1 MLGGIALER
10 RDTSEC
16 LQGCHTQFCHPGGH
30 RKSPKPPPTGPRGQ
44 TRQRF
49 FGNLQEA
56 GTRHPPPRTVL
67 VMGTTRQ
74 RRLREISM
82 AMAHLQNENAGTGP
96 PHPPHHPHLSHGQY
110 GRHQPHSLHH
120 SRPIT
125 TAPGQPPTQPPAPP
139 PTPQPT
145 ELDPSFGGLSCA
157 LWGPWQIAGLC
168 PADASSKADGHPRG
182 LGTAHGPWAGVADGC
197 AFGWVRG
204 GGPCRPT
211 AKQRGPCG
219 ADGGRSLDP
228 GSSQALSQAP
238 HVPPAR
244 G

>member
-1 MLGGIALER
+1 MWLGTAMLGGIALER

-120 SRPIT
+120 SRTIT

-145 ELDPSFGGLSCA
+145 EHRRPRRHHLFHHFRPSQPSIPPTPTRLIPSTFTTHPSSPTRDTGKEPRPWNSTAWASIPAPRVNHSASVRLSGFGCKMGLIT
-157 LWGPWQIAGLC
+157 PY
-168 PADASSKADGHPRG
+168 
-182 LGTAHGPWAGVADGC
+182 
-197 AFGWVRG
+197 
-204 GGPCRPT
+204 
-211 AKQRGPCG
+211 
-219 ADGGRSLDP
+219 
-228 GSSQALSQAP
+228 
-238 HVPPAR
+238 
-244 G
+244 